1 MRLLLIESSVAAGA
15 KGAISPAGHVAAGAE
30 GGWQGEAGG
39 ERGGRFFARW
49 LPPCGE
55 HRLLQSHG
63 GEI

>member
-15 KGAISPAGHVAAGAE
+15 KGAISPVGHVAAGAVC
-30 GGWQGEAGG
+30 GWGKREK
-39 ERGGRFFARW
+39 RGKGRFFARW